1 MKDIKQKWSTECP
14 KCKKR
19 IKHYGDHETQYC
31 KCGASVD
38 LFSPHNKHRKISK

>member
-1 MKDIKQKWSTECP
+1 MKKQKWSTECP

-19 IKHYGDHETQYC
+19 IKHFGKTETVYC
-31 KCGASVD
+31 PKCKASVD